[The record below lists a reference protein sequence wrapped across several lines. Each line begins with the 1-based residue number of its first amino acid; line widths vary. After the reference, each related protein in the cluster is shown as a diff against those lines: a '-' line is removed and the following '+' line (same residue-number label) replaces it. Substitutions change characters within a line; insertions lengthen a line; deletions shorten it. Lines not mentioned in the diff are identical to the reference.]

1 MGAYQGKNQYVE
13 DIYTFERTDKVSG
26 GDDGIDN
33 VPIKNLTDRTTYL
46 RSLALNSFLDI
57 YGINPVGTFGIGFD
71 LQESGD
77 GVYDEVSGKWYYW
90 LGSFPKSVAENS
102 SPEDTGGIFDPESNP
117 DGLWTEVIPVNQRQ
131 VDMVARAFRVKTEE
145 VQFMKVG
152 RPLDGFRVLYD
163 LASQEAYRLPMGI
176 PEGSTIVSLTA
187 GGWFVHSNGGVDLS
201 AYAVELEEYKYF
213 TGGDFSTGFTLRQN
227 HCIVMYDGVLYRW
240 DGDFPKTVNANST
253 PEADGIGDGKWV
265 PVKTGALYRYATI
278 AQLDSVENAL
288 TTHINTVNTA
298 LTTRINEVESAAFV
312 NALLF

>member
-33 VPIKNLTDRTTYL
+33 VPIKNLTDRTAYL
-46 RSLALNSFLDI
+46 RSLALNSFLDL
-57 YGINPVGTFGIGFD
+57 YGITPVGSFGIGFE
-71 LQESGD
+71 LLESGD
-77 GVYDEVSGKWYYW
+77 GVYDEESGKWYYW

-102 SPEDTGGIFDPESNP
+102 SPADTGGIFNPESNP

-131 VDMVARAFRVKTEE
+131 LDMVARAFRVKTEE

-163 LASQEAYRLPMGI
+163 LASQEAYRLPMDI
-176 PEGSTIVSLTA
+176 PEGSTIVNLTA
-187 GGWFVHSNGGVDLS
+187 GGWFEHSNGGIDLS
-201 AYAVELEEYKYF
+201 SYAVELEEYKYF

-240 DGDFPKTVNANST
+240 DGDFPKTVNADST

-278 AQLDSVENAL
+278 AQLDSVENTLENHINSVNSAL
-288 TTHINTVNTA
+288 TS
-298 LTTRINEVESAAFV
+298 RISEVESDAFV